1 MRVRDR
7 LLDNFDFLGL
17 DQLHALHFRYLRLLV
32 PVTLI
37 ERGKGLE
44 ALAAEYRMV
53 FASADQ
59 TLNRRGAEIA
69 KSFTE
74 ERGGMLNIVPISGN
88 VDALAGG
95 EWRAVL
101 GAADSGPKS
110 GFDRLAAAGNGA
122 GAPGKKTLTH
132 VFMDPV
138 IPNIKKETNAPSIVE
153 NPHRP

>member
-95 EWRAVL
+95 EGRR
-101 GAADSGPKS
+101 GMGNSGSGPKS
-110 GFDRLAAAGNGA
+110 GVVPVAAALKRA
-122 GAPGKKTLTH
+122 G
-132 VFMDPV
+132 
-138 IPNIKKETNAPSIVE
+138 
-153 NPHRP
+153 